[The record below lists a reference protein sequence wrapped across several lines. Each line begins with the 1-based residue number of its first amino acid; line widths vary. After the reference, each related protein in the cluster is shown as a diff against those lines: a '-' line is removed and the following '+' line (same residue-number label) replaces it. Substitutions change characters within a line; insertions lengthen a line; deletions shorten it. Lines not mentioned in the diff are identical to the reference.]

1 MPHGVLTVHF
11 AAASPVMRS
20 NLKIKLAPKTIADQH
35 DHFEAFG
42 FVDPAFVCDDYLPRI
57 ALWSHR
63 NRYIGGPIADVLH
76 LDPYTGLELSG
87 RLGCLL
93 HSAWSW
99 FAWLRASRA
108 QARKMFQHIG
118 AVHKISGIRGFRARR
133 APSTCTPV
141 IGTRRFFPLGNFAA
155 QLFRPEMLTWLCFS
169 CRFGRRNQN
178 VYHVLQP
185 GAGWP
190 HRSRHRPSGPR
201 NPACLPTVAPDW
213 GRYVPDNSCARIA
226 GHAVRRCT
234 AVWLISRPSTPA
246 TPLLAPLEGDLTS
259 IAPCRDGRLKSVRIA
274 NRLRPRRFTPA
285 GLPLRFPVVRYRDL
299 PEALLVPVVD

>member
-11 AAASPVMRS
+11 GAASPVMRS

-99 FAWLRASRA
+99 FAGLRASRA

-118 AVHKISGIRGFRARR
+118 AVHKISGLRGFRARR

-141 IGTRRFFPLGNFAA
+141 IGTRRFFPLGEFRGPAVSSRNADLA
-155 QLFRPEMLTWLCFS
+155 LLQLSVWPAKSRMFTTCSSPEPV
-169 CRFGRRNQN
+169 GRIEVAMGPQA
-178 VYHVLQP
+178 HETLHACQP
-185 GAGWP
+185 SHRTGAGTSTTTVV
-190 HRSRHRPSGPR
+190 RGSRATRCADARPSGWS
-201 NPACLPTVAPDW
+201 AESDVPTAIADADI
-213 GRYVPDNSCARIA
+213 GIDLDNRERIFDT
-226 GHAVRRCT
+226 RCT
-234 AVWLISRPSTPA
+234 NGSCW
-246 TPLLAPLEGDLTS
+246 PLSKA
-259 IAPCRDGRLKSVRIA
+259 I
-274 NRLRPRRFTPA
+274 
-285 GLPLRFPVVRYRDL
+285 
-299 PEALLVPVVD
+299 

>member
-11 AAASPVMRS
+11 GAASPVMRS

-76 LDPYTGLELSG
+76 LDSYTGLELSG

-141 IGTRRFFPLGNFAA
+141 IGTRRFFPLGEFRGPAVSSRNADLA
-155 QLFRPEMLTWLCFS
+155 LLQLSVRPAKSRMFTTCSSPEPV
-169 CRFGRRNQN
+169 GRIEVAIGPQAHETCMPANRRTGLGP
-178 VYHVLQP
+178 VRP
-185 GAGWP
+185 
-190 HRSRHRPSGPR
+190 RH
-201 NPACLPTVAPDW
+201 
-213 GRYVPDNSCARIA
+213 SCARIA

-246 TPLLAPLEGDLTS
+246 TPLLARTRFH
-259 IAPCRDGRLKSVRIA
+259 ARCRFSLASAAKSSADPVPFGSCRGRRAS
-274 NRLRPRRFTPA
+274 P
-285 GLPLRFPVVRYRDL
+285 L
-299 PEALLVPVVD
+299 PEPHADSPRPTPG